1 MPWEKRIQPTQANV
15 ICYHPSNACQRKFGI
30 FGNLRIGP
38 KYGHIGSPALGSSN
52 STRRSLPRGF
62 LRGCWEHATHLQC
75 FSGVHVFCIVCNCY
89 TKSVTLPETICNLN
103 ISFLVAVGLMR
114 SSKASPTIRNRE
126 PPCWA
131 SCKYRG
137 VAQAFENLK
146 QPSLQ
151 QKVLWTQPNKRG
163 SILPMSDCK
172 SGSVFNRSTTSCS
185 KNRSHEKFQKFQTTK
200 WGRSFQN
207 PKKKQKNEKLVG
219 GFYPSEKYA
228 RQIGNIFPRDFR
240 GENKK

>member
-1 MPWEKRIQPTQANV
+1 MSRQDFSSFTSTCDPKPQNALRKGSNQPKLTWFAIIHQMLARESLA
-15 ICYHPSNACQRKFGI
+15 YLQ
-30 FGNLRIGP
+30 IGP
-38 KYGHIGSPALGSSN
+38 KYGHTGSPALGSSN

-62 LRGCWEHATHLQC
+62 LCGCWEHATHLQC
-75 FSGVHVFCIVCNCY
+75 FSGVHVFCIVCSCY

-103 ISFLVAVGLMR
+103 ISFLVAVVLMR

-207 PKKKQKNEKLVG
+207 PKK
-219 GFYPSEKYA
+219 
-228 RQIGNIFPRDFR
+228 
-240 GENKK
+240 NKKMKN